1 MPIGVETEWVE
12 GGKGEGEKDTL
23 LMHAIVLSVDG
34 QQAVEGSKRQKLSSK
49 EEADQFG
56 WEMAQELVRNGA
68 GKILEEITLNRK
80 VIQEQGGA

>member
-1 MPIGVETEWVE
+1 
-12 GGKGEGEKDTL
+12 
-23 LMHAIVLSVDG
+23 MHAIVLSVDG
-34 QQAVEGSKRQKLSSK
+34 QQAVEGSKRQKVSSR